1 MYSGL
6 TRRPIFNR
14 ARNDSKMKSILEK
27 LKGGDLRS
35 VGKANEVMKSVLKNP
50 KLFKEIFQGISDT
63 DPLIRM
69 RAADVAEK
77 ISRQHPKYLQPF
89 KTQLINDVVKI
100 TQQEVR
106 WHAAQMFS
114 YLSLTPKERSRVAKV
129 LFSWL
134 ENEKSN
140 IVKVMSLQA
149 LTDFAKQ
156 DNKIKSKVMPLIQ
169 KFILSGNPS
178 LKSRSKR
185 LLKEF
190 VAQQQNL

>member
-1 MYSGL
+1 
-6 TRRPIFNR
+6 
-14 ARNDSKMKSILEK
+14 MKSILEK

-35 VGKANEVMKSVLKNP
+35 VGKANEVLKSVLKNP
-50 KLFKEIFQGISDT
+50 ILFKKIFQGISDT
-63 DPLIRM
+63 DPLIKM

-77 ISRQHPKYLQPF
+77 ISRQHPEYLQPF

-134 ENEKSN
+134 EKEKSN
-140 IVKVMSLQA
+140 IVKVMALQT

-156 DNKIKSKVMPLIQ
+156 DNNIKSKVMPLLH
-169 KFILSGNPS
+169 KLFLSGSPS
-178 LKSRSKR
+178 LKNRSKR

-190 VAQQQNL
+190 VAQQ

>member
-1 MYSGL
+1 
-6 TRRPIFNR
+6 
-14 ARNDSKMKSILEK
+14 MKSILEK

-77 ISRQHPKYLQPF
+77 ISRQHPEYLQPF
-89 KTQLINDVVKI
+89 KTHLINDVVKI

-114 YLSLTPKERSRVAKV
+114 YLSLTPKERNRVAKV

-156 DNKIKSKVMPLIQ
+156 DNKIKSKVMPLLQ
-169 KFILSGNPS
+169 KFVLSGNPS
-178 LKSRSKR
+178 IKSRSKR